1 MNAPTPNQAR
11 NGTSPHRGETGTI
24 TGRVFDIKRFAL
36 HDGPGIR
43 TTAFLKG
50 CPLACRWCQNP
61 EGIPRDPLLFYHREQ
76 CIRCRRCIGVCPEGA
91 LSARE
96 EHSGGA
102 GDTRNTSDTNDQ
114 GARTDFIT
122 IDRSLCRGCGQC
134 IEACPTRALTWDS
147 TLYTVEELFQELQKD
162 RVFFDSSGGG
172 ITLSGG
178 EPLAQ
183 PEFVQALLER
193 CHTQGLHTALET
205 TLQTSRAVLERVLPL
220 TRLFLADL
228 KLADPE
234 EHRRF
239 TGVAN
244 QQILENARFLADR
257 KAPILFRLPLIP
269 QTTTSHDNISRIARF
284 VKSLPGNYSLE
295 LINFNPLAS
304 GKYRMLGQPYPYAD
318 HTAPLPEPE
327 VEALAALVRAEGVPR
342 G

>member
-1 MNAPTPNQAR
+1 MNVPAPNPAR
-11 NGTSPHRGETGTI
+11 NGKRPHQGETGAI

-61 EGIPRDPLLFYHREQ
+61 EGIPRTPLLFYHREQ
-76 CIRCRRCIGVCPEGA
+76 CIRCRRCIAVCPEGA

-96 EHSGGA
+96 DQPDGA
-102 GDTRNTSDTNDQ
+102 NP
-114 GARTDFIT
+114 DFIT
-122 IDRSLCRGCGQC
+122 IDRSLCRGCGLC

-147 TLYTVEELFQELQKD
+147 SLYTVEELFQELQKD
-162 RVFFDSSGGG
+162 RVFFDTSGGG

-193 CHTQGLHTALET
+193 CLAEGLHTALET

-220 TRLFLADL
+220 TKLFLADL
-228 KLADPE
+228 KLADSE

-239 TGVAN
+239 TGVEN
-244 QQILENARFLADR
+244 QQILDNARFLADR

-269 QTTTSHDNISRIARF
+269 KTTTSHDNISGIARF

-318 HTAPLPEPE
+318 YTAPLPETE
-327 VEALAALVRAEGVPR
+327 VEALAALVRAQGVPL